1 LDRRFALDPLGSL
14 QNIFAATSSRPGKA
28 WIWEEKNQKEKR
40 KCEKGLARRK
50 KTLKIGVLYVP
61 IYVKICMYAVVIGM

>member
-1 LDRRFALDPLGSL
+1 VLDRRFALDPLGSL

-28 WIWEEKNQKEKR
+28 WKWEEKNQKEER

-50 KTLKIGVLYVP
+50 KIKIGVLYVP
-61 IYVKICMYAVVIGM
+61 MYVKKYACMQ

>member
-1 LDRRFALDPLGSL
+1 MEMGRKV
-14 QNIFAATSSRPGKA
+14 Q
-28 WIWEEKNQKEKR
+28 KNQKEER